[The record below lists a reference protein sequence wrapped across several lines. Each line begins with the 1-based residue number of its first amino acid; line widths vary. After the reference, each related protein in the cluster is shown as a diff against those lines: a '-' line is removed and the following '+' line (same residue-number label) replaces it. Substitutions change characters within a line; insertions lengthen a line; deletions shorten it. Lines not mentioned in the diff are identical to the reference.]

1 MAIPVTRWQL
11 FPKPF
16 SQHWARLSLDLPVD
30 QRPQTCPGCGI
41 AQDVTG
47 HHRAMCSKSASRAWK
62 RGHDHVVEVFDAILD
77 MSGMP
82 FITRKAQIL
91 HHLDSA
97 KCSDILAKCKV
108 AHHKDLDLDF
118 FSTHPRTCSST
129 LRSLGSWKP
138 DALANLTQ
146 CKNRKHRVL
155 YEQANHASWSLTAD
169 TYGKVSVD
177 FVRYLWMLANSAS
190 MNSRRSQP

>member
-16 SQHWARLSLDLPVD
+16 FRHWARLALDLPVGE
-30 QRPQTCPGCGI
+30 RPQTCPGCGI

-47 HHRAMCSKSASRAWK
+47 HHRAMCSTSTSSAWK
-62 RGHDHVVEVFDAILD
+62 RGHDHIVKALGANLD

-82 FITRKAQIL
+82 FTTRKAQIL
-91 HHLDSA
+91 HLLDSA

-118 FSTHPRTCSST
+118 SLTHPRTCSST
-129 LRSLGSWKP
+129 LRPVSSWKP

-146 CKNRKHRVL
+146 SKNRKHAVL
-155 YEQANHASWSLTAD
+155 YEQANHAFCPSR
-169 TYGKVSVD
+169 GKLSVD
-177 FVRYLWMLANSAS
+177 FVRFLWMLANSAS